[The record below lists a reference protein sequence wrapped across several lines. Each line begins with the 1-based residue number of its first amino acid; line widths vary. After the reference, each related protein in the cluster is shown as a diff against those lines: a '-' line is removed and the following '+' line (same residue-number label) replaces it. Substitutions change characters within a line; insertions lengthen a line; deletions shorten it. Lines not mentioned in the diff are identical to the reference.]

1 MNRFVN
7 KVFARKSWTK
17 NLVISIVILVE
28 IIVLLTVGSFAWVE
42 TVSSIKLLTPDDGT
56 VDSFVYTEAT
66 IGEESGKIDL
76 GEYFKKAGDMH
87 FAPAS
92 SANGVDLFFPKKT
105 GTTGSAA
112 ASVNTAYRKGTS
124 SDKNTAYLSVSFK
137 VKTDQSVFAAVDF
150 FFSSGM
156 PDFGSTYLNDNMRV
170 SVTERSSGKSPVTK
184 IYARTASDNEVVSS
198 TNGDTDVAHVEAFSS
213 HLKGSGTEN
222 AVFTIADN
230 TDIKIV
236 TVNMWLQKS
245 DADANNALRQVNITN
260 FGIISSLVPRHVTL
274 IPGSS
279 WEAPA
284 GSTYHY
290 YAWCYTRVDG
300 TDSGSKL
307 FELKPDLETGYYGFE
322 YIGSFNMM
330 NFIVATSDIGNTG
343 DTSWPSGVLQQTVNT
358 AVPNTPVDPFCFI
371 TSYSGGTSSRSTVLW
386 EIPATVRVAVASDQS
401 AMGTVHA
408 TYNDGLKSGGAA
420 HTSKVGNSSM
430 LYSFGS
436 NSSNS
441 SSTKTVTLVATPTPN
456 TTNSALPHY
465 AIEGW
470 YTDSACT
477 QRVSGTV
484 TEQKAVTAPNK
495 GVEVTYYAKFK
506 EIRTVS
512 LHQRLDDIASD
523 TTGAGTLAI
532 GSAAAAD
539 TAATSSQV
547 DLGSSVTLTAAAKPG
562 YTLDGIYTQA
572 AEGTRVDT
580 ATAGTAS
587 VTASNDA
594 DYYARF
600 TTNSYTVTANAVY
613 STDVGKSNYTP
624 GAAGGTVQ
632 VATETAGATSSKLV
646 KYNTSVALT
655 ATADPDYQF
664 VGWYNASGSQLSTST
679 TYTYTLNTPSDVDV
693 YARFW
698 KNKFNVTAIA
708 AYSADGTTY
717 TEGGTGGTVQVG
729 TSAAGAT
736 STGKA
741 TYNGTVTLKAE
752 AQDGY
757 DFVGWFATASST
769 DALSSAATYTYSLS
783 AYGDVNVYARF
794 RSNTFTVTAKATYSS
809 NGSSYTEGSTGGT
822 VKVGDSFAGAASSA
836 QVRYNAQV
844 SLVASPASGYEFVG
858 WYDSDST
865 KLSGSSSYQYTLGS
879 YDNVT
884 VYARFRVN
892 TFTVTAKAYYRTSTS
907 GSYSAGDTGGTV
919 QAASATAGATS
930 ATSVIVNHSVL
941 LRATPAAGYI
951 FDGWYSSTSATS
963 ALSNSESYTYTLST
977 YSDKNVYARFRK
989 GDIYLTGWINGAA
1002 ITDSTKGDLK
1012 FTHGANA
1019 DEYQLTY
1026 VFTNDES
1033 GSQYVTIMDSSL
1045 SGNNVYHP
1053 GEINSGTGVQADL
1066 NKTDTSANG
1075 DPKWK
1080 VDAPNGAKVTFTWNA
1095 KTKVLS
1101 WSITYRVYFKN
1112 DCNFSNVYVVL
1123 LNTSYWNNTN
1133 GSGAYGYDMH
1143 QLTYDSTSGLYYYDI
1158 GSTEHS
1164 DYIAFTEADQSGYGN
1179 FYQTKAVYRS
1189 DFDVNNPVYDAPS
1202 SKDDTKNN
1210 TDYYNN
1216 GSWTKY
1222 S

>member
-1 MNRFVN
+1 MNRFIN
-7 KVFARKSWTK
+7 KVFGRKSWTK

-137 VKTDQSVFAAVDF
+137 VKTDQSVFTAVDF

-156 PDFGSTYLNDNMRV
+156 PDFGNTYLNDNMRV

-198 TNGDTDVAHVEAFSS
+198 TSGATDVAHVEAFSS

-222 AVFTIADN
+222 ALFTIADN
-230 TDIKIV
+230 TDTKIV

-279 WEAPA
+279 WEAA
-284 GSTYHY
+284 NRKY
-290 YAWCYTRVDG
+290 YAWCWTKDAGGVDHG
-300 TDSGSKL
+300 GKL
-307 FELKPDLETGYYGFE
+307 FALTEDENGYYGFD
-322 YIGSFNMM
+322 YIGSFNSMVL
-330 NFIVATSDIGNTG
+330 IVANENCNAKDG
-343 DTSWPSGVLQQTVNT
+343 DTTFPSENVIKQTVDT
-358 AVPNTPVDPFCFI
+358 AVPNTPVDPYCFI
-371 TSYSGGTSSRSTVLW
+371 TSYANGTDNKSTVLW
-386 EIPATVRVAVASDQS
+386 EIPATVRVAVASGQS

-430 LYSFGS
+430 LYSFGN

-441 SSTKTVTLVATPTPN
+441 SSIKTVTLVATPTPN
-456 TTNSALPHY
+456 TTDPALPHY

-477 QRVSGTV
+477 QRVSGAV
-484 TEQKAVTAPNK
+484 TAQKAVTAPNK

-547 DLGSSVTLTAAAKPG
+547 NLGSSVTLKAAAKPG
-562 YTLDGIYTQA
+562 YTLDGIFTQA
-572 AEGTRVDT
+572 TGGTRVDT

-594 DYYARF
+594 DYYAHF

-613 STDVGKSNYTP
+613 STDVGKSNYTA

-632 VATETAGATSSKLV
+632 VATETPGATSSKLV
-646 KYNTSVALT
+646 KYKTSVALT

-664 VGWYNASGSQLSTST
+664 VGWYDASGNQLSTNA
-679 TYTYTLNTPSDVDV
+679 TYTYPLDTPSDVNV
-693 YARFW
+693 NARFW

-729 TSAAGAT
+729 SSAAGAT

-752 AQDGY
+752 AETGY
-757 DFVGWFATASST
+757 DFVGWFATTSST
-769 DALSSAATYTYSLS
+769 DALSSSTTYTYSLS
-783 AYGDVNVYARF
+783 TYGDVNVYAKF
-794 RSNTFTVTAKATYSS
+794 RSNTFTVTAQAKYSS

-822 VKVGDSFAGAASSA
+822 VKVGDSSAGADSSA

-879 YDNVT
+879 YDDVT

-919 QAASATAGATS
+919 QAGPATAGATS

-941 LRATPAAGYI
+941 LRAMPAAGYI

-963 ALSNSESYTYTLST
+963 TLLSNSESYTYTLSD
-977 YSDKNVYARFRK
+977 YSAKNVYARFRK
-989 GDIYLTGWINGAA
+989 GDIYLTGWINKSAVTTNEPA
-1002 ITDSTKGDLK
+1002 LK

-1066 NKTDTSANG
+1066 NKTNTSANG

-1112 DCNFSNVYVVL
+1112 NCNFSNVYVVL
-1123 LNTSYWNNTN
+1123 LNTSYWDSNL
-1133 GSGAYGYDMH
+1133 GSGALGYDMH

-1164 DYIAFTEADQSGYGN
+1164 DYIAFTEANQGGYGN

-1189 DFDVNNPVYDAPS
+1189 DFDVNNPVYNAPS
-1202 SKDDTKNN
+1202 SSDDTKNK

-1216 GSWTKY
+1216 GNWTKY